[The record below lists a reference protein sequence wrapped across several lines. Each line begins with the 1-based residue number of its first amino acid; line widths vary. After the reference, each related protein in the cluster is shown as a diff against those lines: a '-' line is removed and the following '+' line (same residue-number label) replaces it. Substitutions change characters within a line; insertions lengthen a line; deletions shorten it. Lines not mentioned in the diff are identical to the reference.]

1 MANRDSKAV
10 ERASMSGF
18 IDLLRQAHR
27 LVLSRAHSVEGDAVE
42 WGVPVSREFVEAYN
56 SARAQ
61 ERCPTLSTCKTCA
74 LWGETESGEYGSCC
88 YLSHED
94 GWLIIGDGTIYTLP
108 DFGCNEHVPREKRPI
123 EVDNLDGTKMVVCGD
138 TEGVLSWDWD
148 WDIVHI
154 GDTDLVSE
162 MARHFP
168 DDKTLSGKRYRFVI
182 ERLIEKQEQGQG
194 HTPAEHSPIPDY
206 RYGRGG

>member
-10 ERASMSGF
+10 ERASMSG
-18 IDLLRQAHR
+18 
-27 LVLSRAHSVEGDAVE
+27 
-42 WGVPVSREFVEAYN
+42 
-56 SARAQ
+56 
-61 ERCPTLSTCKTCA
+61 TCKTCA

-138 TEGVLSWDWD
+138 TIVRAPIDALVLEGVLSWDWD